1 MIPIIDKILDCKT
14 DDDLAHVIIEV
25 MRTSH
30 LYTYDEINQINLAI
44 QNMCEII
51 DNGIEFE
58 DFELN

>member
-14 DDDLAHVIIEV
+14 DDDLAHIIIEV